1 MILNTVVITRTL
13 VFNDRKQLLLLV
25 RSNDDVYRAGG
36 FDLPGGAVDAGE
48 ELAAGAARELLEET
62 GLVVDPAQ
70 MILFQASS
78 GVGHNVD
85 AGGTLNMVKLFFVAQ
100 VADPTVMLSSEHQAH
115 HWYTLEEAIA
125 QTDHPN
131 HKVVLEYLRDNNI
144 ATEYWS

>member
-1 MILNTVVITRTL
+1 MIRSRTSCGVIVTDGERVLLGHATRSPRWDIPKGIAEPGETL
-13 VFNDRKQLLLLV
+13 PV
-25 RSNDDVYRAGG
+25 
-36 FDLPGGAVDAGE
+36 
-48 ELAAGAARELLEET
+48 GAARELLEET